1 MTKRNLTLGNASGK
15 LGSVVYMRRRGQQVA
30 RILVP
35 SPRDP
40 KSERQGVAR
49 AHFANYVNLW
59 RLLGTY
65 VFKSWQGVSRYGTR
79 ANAFY
84 KMNVGR
90 MPAISKSMSRSGY
103 AYPNLGLLTYGNLPV
118 SYRYE
123 YATTEVV
130 GAPDGL
136 APALAWSGN
145 ALGSS
150 VSTWGDVSAAL
161 IKANEGLREG
171 DEVHFLMMLYTL
183 DFDFSGDV
191 PAQNNPYIV
200 HYSGVLD
207 LSAEDYVEDEFF
219 LLRFTMLPAVANF
232 QQIAF
237 SPSPSLYSALG
248 EYYGT
253 DVALASWVE
262 RPTEKGSARFT
273 RSSFVMSGDNANML
287 RAFSA
292 FSPASR
298 AYGDTF
304 RDV

>member
-30 RILVP
+30 RVLIP

-59 RLLGTY
+59 RLVGNY
-65 VFKSWQGVSRYGTR
+65 VWRSWSGVSRYGTR

-90 MPAISKSMSRSGY
+90 MPAISKPMSRSGY
-103 AYPNLGLLTYGNLPV
+103 AYPNLGLVTYGNLPIT
-118 SYRYE
+118 YRYE
-123 YATTEVV
+123 HATAAVAT
-130 GAPDGL
+130 APNGQ
-136 APALAWSGN
+136 ASALAWSGN
-145 ALGSS
+145 AIGSS
-150 VSTWGDVSAAL
+150 ASTWGDVSAAL
-161 IKANEGLREG
+161 IKANEGLRDG
-171 DEVHFLMMLYTL
+171 DVVHFMIMLYTL
-183 DFDFSGDV
+183 DFDYSGDI
-191 PAQNNPYIV
+191 PADHSPYII
-200 HYSGVLD
+200 HYSSELD
-207 LSAEDYVEDEFF
+207 VSDEEYVEDMFFF
-219 LLRFTMLPAVANF
+219 LQFSILQKAVNV

-237 SPSPSLYSALG
+237 SASPAVYTALG

-262 RPTEKGSARFT
+262 RPSEKGSARYT

-287 RAFSA
+287 SAFSG

-298 AYGDTF
+298 AYGNTF
-304 RDV
+304 RNL

>member
-30 RILVP
+30 RVLIP

-59 RLLGTY
+59 RLVGSY
-65 VFKSWQGVSRYGTR
+65 VWQTWSGVSRYGTR

-118 SYRYE
+118 SYQYE
-123 YATTEVV
+123 SARVEVAT
-130 GAPDGL
+130 APDGYS
-136 APALAWSGN
+136 AALAWSGN

-150 VSTWGDVSAAL
+150 AATWGDVSAAL
-161 IKANEGLREG
+161 IKANNGLREG
-171 DEVHFLMMLYTL
+171 DVVHFMVMLYTL
-183 DFDFSGDV
+183 DFDYSGDV
-191 PAQNNPYIV
+191 PAENNPYIV
-200 HYSGVLD
+200 HYSSELD
-207 LSAEDYVEDEFF
+207 LSSTEQMEDEFF
-219 LLRFTMLPAVANF
+219 LLQFRMLPAVANF
-232 QQIAF
+232 QQLAF
-237 SPSPSLYSALG
+237 SPSSSLYSALG

-262 RPTEKGSARFT
+262 RSTEKGSARFT
-273 RSSFVMSGDNANML
+273 RSSFVMGGDNATML

-298 AYGDTF
+298 AYGNTF
-304 RDV
+304 RNV

>member
-15 LGSVVYMRRRGQQVA
+15 LGSVVYMRRRGQQIA
-30 RILVP
+30 RVLVP

-65 VFKSWQGVSRYGTR
+65 IFESWIGVSRYGTR

-103 AYPNLGLLTYGNLPV
+103 AYPNLGLLTYGNLPI

-123 YATTEVV
+123 YAATEVV
-130 GAPDGL
+130 GAPNDQ

-183 DFDFSGDV
+183 DFDYSGDV
-191 PAQNNPYIV
+191 PAQKNPYIV
-200 HYSGVLD
+200 HYAANLD
-207 LSAEDYVEDEFF
+207 LSSDEYVEDMFF

-253 DVALASWVE
+253 DIALASWVV
-262 RPTEKGSARFT
+262 RASEKGSARFT
-273 RSSFVMSGDNANML
+273 RSSFVMGSDNTNML
-287 RAFSA
+287 KAFSG

-304 RDV
+304 RDI

>member
-30 RILVP
+30 RVLVP

-59 RLLGTY
+59 RLVGNY
-65 VFKSWQGVSRYGTR
+65 VWQSWNGVSRYGTR

-118 SYRYE
+118 SYQYE
-123 YATTEVV
+123 SARVEVAT
-130 GAPDGL
+130 APGGYS
-136 APALAWSGN
+136 PALAWSGN

-150 VSTWGDVSAAL
+150 ASTWGNVSAAL
-161 IKANEGLREG
+161 IKANNGLREG
-171 DEVHFLMMLYTL
+171 DVVHFMVMLYTL
-183 DFDFSGDV
+183 DFDYSGEV
-191 PAQNNPYIV
+191 PAKNNPYIV
-200 HYSGVLD
+200 HYSSELD
-207 LSAEDYVEDEFF
+207 LSSTVQMEDEFF
-219 LLRFTMLPAVANF
+219 LLQFSMLPAVANF
-232 QQIAF
+232 QQLAF
-237 SPSPSLYSALG
+237 SPSSSLYSALG

-262 RPTEKGSARFT
+262 RRNEKGSARFT
-273 RSSFVMSGDNANML
+273 RSSFVMGGDNATML

-298 AYGDTF
+298 AYGNTF
-304 RDV
+304 RNV